1 MAAPVGGTVL
11 ALLTWKGVLPERLGP
26 ALVFACLLVGT
37 AVARYAFYAA
47 SIL

>member
-1 MAAPVGGTVL
+1 MAASVGGTAL
-11 ALLTWKGVLPERLGP
+11 ALLTWKGALPERLGP
-26 ALVFACLLVGT
+26 ALVFACLLVGA